1 MPSVVDVDKLDA
13 LLSTYNDKC
22 VLSRN
27 TGGRPAQRL
36 PHHGGY
42 CRVGQK
48 LPKQRYDL
56 QPPQINTHDPYCPN
70 VGFQVGA
77 QYQSHGGRK
86 VREPLHTQYIHMP
99 FKSLA
104 YSQRH
109 KTSQKSDPPTI
120 AMMTLTSA
128 ILVDLNADAHT
139 HFFHNTIQYL

>member
-1 MPSVVDVDKLDA
+1 MSSVVDVDKLDA

-42 CRVGQK
+42 RRVGQK

-77 QYQSHGGRK
+77 RYQSHGGRK
-86 VREPLHTQYIHMP
+86 VRAKKPRTQPLHTVYTHAIQKLGLLTKTQN
-99 FKSLA
+99 FAKKA
-104 YSQRH
+104 TQQR
-109 KTSQKSDPPTI
+109 
-120 AMMTLTSA
+120 
-128 ILVDLNADAHT
+128 
-139 HFFHNTIQYL
+139 